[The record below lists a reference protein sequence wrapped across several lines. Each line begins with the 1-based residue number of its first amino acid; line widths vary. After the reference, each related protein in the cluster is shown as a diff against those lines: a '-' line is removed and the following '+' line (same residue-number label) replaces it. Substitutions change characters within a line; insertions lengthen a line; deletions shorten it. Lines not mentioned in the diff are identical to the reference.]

1 MDISTFNSPGD
12 VYTLHNN
19 LLSNVATPR
28 RQTFAPRQEFFE
40 QVKPSI
46 TCTNQKSSG
55 RCWIFAA
62 LNMLRRPFIK
72 EMSLSGDFQFSQSH
86 LFFYDKLER
95 MNYNIGLLQKWIGE
109 GKTKSSREVQHLLKE
124 PFGDGGQWAMFANL
138 VRKYGVVP
146 QYAYPES
153 FHTSNSRGVNMVLTR
168 MFRNFARVMFQQ
180 EGAVDKKPI
189 LQETYTVLVKFMGE
203 PPREFVW
210 EHRAKD
216 GTITKQTTT
225 PQAFAK
231 DIAKINMDDYVSLT
245 HDPRNDLMKLYG
257 VDGLGN
263 VEGGEEVKYL
273 NVTIERMRDLV
284 KECVDKNQSVWFG
297 SDVGQFAKTRDGILD
312 MKHFDYL
319 GYLELQEHMT
329 KRDRI
334 ELCES
339 LMTHAM
345 TFDGYHSDPYGNVDY
360 WLIENSWGSDGPYK
374 GHLVC
379 SDAWFREYTYQ
390 LVVPRSFLD
399 NNESVVWNS
408 NVFET
413 RFPLW
418 DPMGSLAM

>member
-1 MDISTFNSPGD
+1 MDISSFQSPGS
-12 VYTLHNN
+12 VFALHNN

-28 RQTFAPRQEFFE
+28 KRSFAPQYAFFN
-40 QVKPSI
+40 QVKPAI
-46 TCTNQKSSG
+46 QCTNQKSSG

-62 LNMLRRPFIK
+62 LNMLRRPFIEK
-72 EMSLSGDFQFSQSH
+72 YSLSSDFQFSQSY

-95 MNYNIGLLQKWIGE
+95 MNYNVGLLQKWIRQ

-124 PFGDGGQWAMFANL
+124 PFGDGGQWAMFSNL
-138 VRKYGVVP
+138 VSKYGVVP

-153 FHTSNSRGVNMVLTR
+153 FHSSNSRGVNMVLTR
-168 MFRNFARVMFQQ
+168 MFRNFARTLFLQ
-180 EGAVDKKPI
+180 EGAGDKNAL
-189 LQETYTVLVKFMGE
+189 LQKTYNVLVEFMGE
-203 PPREFVW
+203 PPKEFVW
-210 EHRAKD
+210 EHVKKD
-216 GTITKQTTT
+216 STITKQTIT
-225 PQAFAK
+225 PQQFAT
-231 DIAKINMDDYVSLT
+231 DFAEIDMSNYVSLT

-273 NVTIERMRDLV
+273 NITIERMRELV
-284 KECVDKNQSVWFG
+284 KSCVDKNQSVWFG
-297 SDVGQFAKTRDGILD
+297 SDVGQFSKTRDGILD
-312 MKHFDYL
+312 MGHFDYL
-319 GYLELQEHMT
+319 GFLDIQDSMN

-390 LVVPRSFLD
+390 LIVPRSFL
-399 NNESVVWNS
+399 NEEESAVWNA
-408 NVFET
+408 NDFAL

-418 DPMGSLAM
+418 DPMGSLAL